1 MANYPSAIKRNRQAP
16 KRRARNRL
24 LVGPMR
30 AALRAARAAIGGKS
44 KKAEKTA
51 LFKRAVQAVD
61 KAVSKGVMKRTTAS
75 RTISR
80 LTRAFNKG

>member
-24 LVGPMR
+24 IVGQMR
-30 AALRAARAAIGGKS
+30 AALKTARQAIGGK
-44 KKAEKTA
+44 KADA
-51 LFKRAVQAVD
+51 QAAFKQAVQAVD
-61 KAVSKGVMKRTTAS
+61 KAVSKGAMKRKTAS

-80 LTRAFNKG
+80 LAKAVNKG